1 MYFDGHMWPKRKQK
15 KTKNDTQLTSNHDV
29 KHWRNAY
36 ISNHEEVGIRN
47 IVHARPSNFVW
58 SK

>member
-1 MYFDGHMWPKRKQK
+1 MWPKRKQK